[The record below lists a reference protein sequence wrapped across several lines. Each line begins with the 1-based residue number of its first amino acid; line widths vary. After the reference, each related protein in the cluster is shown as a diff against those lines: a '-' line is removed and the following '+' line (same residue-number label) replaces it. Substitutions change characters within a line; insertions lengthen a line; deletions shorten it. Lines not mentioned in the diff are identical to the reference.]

1 MQRWVKGTIVE
12 KLRWTEGLYSIR
24 IDADVDDFTAGQFT
38 KVALDLDGERVGRP
52 YSFVNAPDER
62 PLEIYFNT
70 VPEGPLSNHLA
81 SAEAGDTLWVS
92 PRANGMLTLQET
104 PEARHLWLLAT
115 GTALGPFLSILK
127 TGEPWRRFERVV
139 LVHAVRYARDLAYQG
154 TIRELVDA
162 HPAQL
167 TFVPFVSREP
177 TEFALSGRIPV
188 SIREGVLESH
198 VGLRLSPEDTHVM
211 LCGNSGM
218 IQETTAV
225 LEERG
230 MRRHRRR
237 EPGHISTEKYH

>member
-1 MQRWVKGTIVE
+1 MQRWVKGTVVE
-12 KLRWTEGLYSIR
+12 KLRWADGLYSIR
-24 IDADVDDFTAGQFT
+24 IDADVDEFTAGQFT
-38 KVALDLDGERVGRP
+38 KVALDMDGERVGRP

-70 VPEGPLSNHLA
+70 VPAGPLSNQLA
-81 SAEAGDTLWVS
+81 TAEAGDTLWVS
-92 PRANGMLTLQET
+92 PKANGMLTLQET
-104 PEARHLWLLAT
+104 PDVSHLWLMAT

-127 TGEPWRRFERVV
+127 TDEPWRRFERVV
-139 LVHAVRYARDLAYQG
+139 LVHAVRYARDLAYQD

-162 HPAQL
+162 RPGQL

-177 TEFALSGRIPV
+177 TEFALSGRIPTA
-188 SIREGVLESH
+188 IRENTLEAH
-198 VGLRLSPEDTHVM
+198 VGLRLSPDDTHVM

-218 IQETTAV
+218 IQDTTAV